1 MSNNLT
7 LGTCSR
13 AEWPTLLAALDATF
27 ITTRGRHGS
36 LAARYPSALG
46 ATHLDQI
53 HVGKLHSDILTCCA
67 VRPFN
72 WLVAGQHFRGAMVGM
87 VYTQPAAR
95 GQGHAG
101 ALLSA
106 LAAQLAQQG
115 YDFAVLWSGLE
126 GFYQRLGWMPN
137 DPGVLGSLAP
147 ATTPPAAATE
157 DTHWPAGT
165 EDTHWPATTEG
176 TEDTHFSAGTVPG
189 TTTEDTHF
197 PATTEPATTEDTHF
211 PAATGDT
218 HFPAATEDTHFP
230 AVTGDTHFP
239 QGTHRPA
246 VTGDTHFSDTTQDT
260 HWPALEAIQ
269 QNYATQRVLRDAA
282 AWRALPLPAPSCA
295 VVSVSGP
302 TPGYALVGED
312 DTTRYVYEV
321 AGAPQSFPEL
331 WQRLQRGASRVWVN
345 ERLASDFQRWL
356 VANTAVSWR
365 PQTLAHWQLFSAR
378 AQRAA
383 WREWH
388 IPWFDRI

>member
-7 LGTCSR
+7 LGTCSL

-46 ATHLDQI
+46 ATHLEQL
-53 HVGKLHSDILTCCA
+53 HVGKLQGDILTCCA
-67 VRPFN
+67 VRPFD

-106 LAAQLAQQG
+106 LVAQLAQQG

-147 ATTPPAAATE
+147 TTTPPAA
-157 DTHWPAGT
+157 
-165 EDTHWPATTEG
+165 G
-176 TEDTHFSAGTVPG
+176 TEDTHFSA
-189 TTTEDTHF
+189 TTEDTHF
-197 PATTEPATTEDTHF
+197 PGRNRGHPLSD
-211 PAATGDT
+211 
-218 HFPAATEDTHFP
+218 ATEDTHFP
-230 AVTGDTHFP
+230 DTTEDAHFP
-239 QGTHRPA
+239 GRNRGHPL
-246 VTGDTHFSDTTQDT
+246 SDATQDT

-302 TPGYALVGED
+302 TPGSALVGED

>member
-46 ATHLDQI
+46 ATHLDQL
-53 HVGKLHSDILTCCA
+53 HVGKLQGDILTCCA
-67 VRPFN
+67 VRPFD

-106 LAAQLAQQG
+106 LVAQLAQQG

-126 GFYQRLGWMPN
+126 GFYQRLGWIPN

-147 ATTPPAAATE
+147 TTTMPAPTTE
-157 DTHWPAGT
+157 D
-165 EDTHWPATTEG
+165 
-176 TEDTHFSAGTVPG
+176 

-197 PATTEPATTEDTHF
+197 PAAHFPAATEDTRF

-218 HFPAATEDTHFP
+218 HFPQD
-230 AVTGDTHFP
+230 
-239 QGTHRPA
+239 THRPA

>member
-7 LGTCSR
+7 LGTCSL

-46 ATHLDQI
+46 ATHLEQL
-53 HVGKLHSDILTCCA
+53 HVGKLQGDILTCCA
-67 VRPFN
+67 VRPFD
-72 WLVAGQHFRGAMVGM
+72 WLVAEEHFRGAMVGM

-106 LAAQLAQQG
+106 LVAQLAQQG

-126 GFYQRLGWMPN
+126 GFYQRLGWIPN

-147 ATTPPAAATE
+147 ATTPPAPT
-157 DTHWPAGT
+157 
-165 EDTHWPATTEG
+165 
-176 TEDTHFSAGTVPG
+176 TEDTHFSAGTAGTEDSHFSATTEDTHFSRPG
-189 TTTEDTHF
+189 TEDAHFSNGTEDTHFSRPAATGDTTGDTHFPTTEDTHRPDTTEDTHF
-197 PATTEPATTEDTHF
+197 PAHF
-211 PAATGDT
+211 PGRNRG
-218 HFPAATEDTHFP
+218 HPL
-230 AVTGDTHFP
+230 
-239 QGTHRPA
+239 
-246 VTGDTHFSDTTQDT
+246 SDATQDT
-260 HWPALEAIQ
+260 HWPALQAIQ
-269 QNYATQRVLRDAA
+269 QTYATQRVLRDAA

>member
-1 MSNNLT
+1 
-7 LGTCSR
+7 
-13 AEWPTLLAALDATF
+13 LAALDATF

-46 ATHLDQI
+46 ATHLDQL
-53 HVGKLHSDILTCCA
+53 HVGKLQGDILTCCA
-67 VRPFN
+67 VRPFD
-72 WLVAGQHFRGAMVGM
+72 WLVAEEHFRGAMVGM

-106 LAAQLAQQG
+106 LVAQLAQQG

-147 ATTPPAAATE
+147 ATTPPAPATQDTHRPAAT
-157 DTHWPAGT
+157 GT
-165 EDTHWPATTEG
+165 AG
-176 TEDTHFSAGTVPG
+176 TEDTHFSRA
-189 TTTEDTHF
+189 
-197 PATTEPATTEDTHF
+197 TEDTHF
-211 PAATGDT
+211 PAATAT
-218 HFPAATEDTHFP
+218 TEDTHFSRP
-230 AVTGDTHFP
+230 AATATGDTHQP
-239 QGTHRPA
+239 QLRTP
-246 VTGDTHFSDTTQDT
+246 TGLPQLRTPIGHAATATTEDTHFSDTSEDTHVSDTTQDT
-260 HWPALEAIQ
+260 RWPALAAIQ
-269 QNYATQRVLRDAA
+269 QTYATRRVLRDAA

-295 VVSVSGP
+295 VVSVTGP

-356 VANTAVSWR
+356 VANTAVTWR
-365 PQTLAHWQLFSAR
+365 PQTLAHWQLFSPR

>member
-1 MSNNLT
+1 VSNNLT
-7 LGTCSR
+7 LGTCSL
-13 AEWPTLLAALDATF
+13 AEWPTLLTALDATF

-46 ATHLDQI
+46 ATHLDQL
-53 HVGKLHSDILTCCA
+53 HVGKLQGDILTCCA
-67 VRPFN
+67 VRPFD
-72 WLVAGQHFRGAMVGM
+72 WLVAEQHFRGAMVGM

-106 LAAQLAQQG
+106 LVSQLAQQG

-126 GFYQRLGWMPN
+126 GFYQRLGWLPN

-147 ATTPPAAATE
+147 
-157 DTHWPAGT
+157 
-165 EDTHWPATTEG
+165 
-176 TEDTHFSAGTVPG
+176 
-189 TTTEDTHF
+189 TTTL
-197 PATTEPATTEDTHF
+197 PAP
-211 PAATGDT
+211 
-218 HFPAATEDTHFP
+218 ATEDTHFP
-230 AVTGDTHFP
+230 AGIEDTHFSRPAATSTGDTHQP
-239 QGTHRPA
+239 QLRTPTGLPQLRTAIGHA
-246 VTGDTHFSDTTQDT
+246 ATGAATGDTHFSDTTGDTHLPRRNRGHPLSDATQDT

-269 QNYATQRVLRDAA
+269 QTYATQRVLRDAA

-295 VVSVSGP
+295 VVSVPGP

-356 VANTAVSWR
+356 VVNTALTWR
-365 PQTLAHWQLFSAR
+365 PQTLAHWQLFSPR

>member
-46 ATHLDQI
+46 ATHLDQL
-53 HVGKLHSDILTCCA
+53 HVGKLQGDILTCCA
-67 VRPFN
+67 VRPFD
-72 WLVAGQHFRGAMVGM
+72 WLVAEQHFRGAMVGM

-106 LAAQLAQQG
+106 LVAQLAQQG

-126 GFYQRLGWMPN
+126 GFYQRLGWIPN

-147 ATTPPAAATE
+147 TTTMPAPATE
-157 DTHWPAGT
+157 D
-165 EDTHWPATTEG
+165 
-176 TEDTHFSAGTVPG
+176 

-197 PATTEPATTEDTHF
+197 PAAHFPAATEDTRF

-218 HFPAATEDTHFP
+218 HFP
-230 AVTGDTHFP
+230 
-239 QGTHRPA
+239 Q
-246 VTGDTHFSDTTQDT
+246 DTHFSDTTEDTHFSRPAATQDT

-269 QNYATQRVLRDAA
+269 QTFATQRVLRDAA

>member
-7 LGTCSR
+7 LGTCSL

-46 ATHLDQI
+46 ATHLDQL
-53 HVGKLHSDILTCCA
+53 HVGKLHGDILTCCA
-67 VRPFN
+67 VRPFD
-72 WLVAGQHFRGAMVGM
+72 WLVAEEHFRGAMVGM

-95 GQGHAG
+95 GRGHAG

-106 LAAQLAQQG
+106 LVAQLAQQG

-126 GFYQRLGWMPN
+126 GFYQRLGWIPN
-137 DPGVLGSLAP
+137 DQGVLGSLAP
-147 ATTPPAAATE
+147 ATTRPSPPTP
-157 DTHWPAGT
+157 HPGWP
-165 EDTHWPATTEG
+165 
-176 TEDTHFSAGTVPG
+176 V
-189 TTTEDTHF
+189 
-197 PATTEPATTEDTHF
+197 
-211 PAATGDT
+211 
-218 HFPAATEDTHFP
+218 
-230 AVTGDTHFP
+230 
-239 QGTHRPA
+239 
-246 VTGDTHFSDTTQDT
+246 
-260 HWPALEAIQ
+260 LEAIQ
-269 QNYATQRVLRDAA
+269 QACSTQRVLRDAA
-282 AWRALPLPAPSCA
+282 AWRALPLPAPSSA
-295 VVSVSGP
+295 VVSVTGP
-302 TPGYALVGED
+302 TPGYALVGQD

-356 VANTAVSWR
+356 VANTAVTWR
-365 PQTLAHWQLFSAR
+365 PQTLAHWQIFSPR

>member
-1 MSNNLT
+1 
-7 LGTCSR
+7 
-13 AEWPTLLAALDATF
+13 LAALDATF

-46 ATHLDQI
+46 ATHLEQL
-53 HVGKLHSDILTCCA
+53 HVGKLQGDILTCCA
-67 VRPFN
+67 VRPFD
-72 WLVAGQHFRGAMVGM
+72 WLVAEEHFRGAMVGM

-106 LAAQLAQQG
+106 LVAQLAQQG

-126 GFYQRLGWMPN
+126 GFYQRLGWLPN

-147 ATTPPAAATE
+147 TTTPPAA
-157 DTHWPAGT
+157 GT
-165 EDTHWPATTEG
+165 EDSHFSAGTVPG
-176 TEDTHFSAGTVPG
+176 TEDTHFSAGTEDTHFSRPG
-189 TTTEDTHF
+189 TERPGTEDTHF
-197 PATTEPATTEDTHF
+197 SR

-218 HFPAATEDTHFP
+218 HQPQLRTPIGHAATGDATGDTHFPQDTHRPAATEDTHFS
-230 AVTGDTHFP
+230 DTTEDIHFS
-239 QGTHRPA
+239 RPA
-246 VTGDTHFSDTTQDT
+246 ATQDT

-269 QNYATQRVLRDAA
+269 QPSATQRVLRDAA

>member
-1 MSNNLT
+1 MAESCGSHAHRTLYRRRLVSKNLT

-27 ITTRGRHGS
+27 ITTRGRRGS

-46 ATHLDQI
+46 ATHLDQL

-67 VRPFN
+67 VRPFD
-72 WLVAGQHFRGAMVGM
+72 WLVAEQHFRGAMVGM

-126 GFYQRLGWMPN
+126 DFYQRLGWIPN

-147 ATTPPAAATE
+147 ATTPPA
-157 DTHWPAGT
+157 P
-165 EDTHWPATTEG
+165 
-176 TEDTHFSAGTVPG
+176 
-189 TTTEDTHF
+189 TTEDTHF
-197 PATTEPATTEDTHF
+197 PATTGD
-211 PAATGDT
+211 AATGDT
-218 HFPAATEDTHFP
+218 HFPTTEDTHF
-230 AVTGDTHFP
+230 
-239 QGTHRPA
+239 PA

-260 HWPALEAIQ
+260 HWPALEAIQRAATGDTHFPHDTHRPAATEDTHFSRPAATQEAHWPALEAIQ

-295 VVSVSGP
+295 VASVSGP

>member
-7 LGTCSR
+7 LGTCSL

-27 ITTRGRHGS
+27 ITTRGRRGS

-46 ATHLDQI
+46 ATHLDQL
-53 HVGKLHSDILTCCA
+53 HVGKLHGDILTCCA
-67 VRPFN
+67 VRPFD
-72 WLVAGQHFRGAMVGM
+72 WLVAGEHFRGAMVGM

-95 GQGHAG
+95 GRGHAG
-101 ALLSA
+101 ALLST
-106 LAAQLAQQG
+106 LVAQLAQQG

-126 GFYQRLGWMPN
+126 GFYQRLGWIPN
-137 DPGVLGSLAP
+137 DPGVLGSSAP
-147 ATTPPAAATE
+147 ATTLPAPATE
-157 DTHWPAGT
+157 DTHWPAAT
-165 EDTHWPATTEG
+165 E
-176 TEDTHFSAGTVPG
+176 
-189 TTTEDTHF
+189 
-197 PATTEPATTEDTHF
+197 
-211 PAATGDT
+211 
-218 HFPAATEDTHFP
+218 AATE
-230 AVTGDTHFP
+230 
-239 QGTHRPA
+239 
-246 VTGDTHFSDTTQDT
+246 DT

-269 QNYATQRVLRDAA
+269 QTYATQRVLRDAA
-282 AWRALPLPAPSCA
+282 AWRALPLPAPSGA
-295 VVSVSGP
+295 VVSVPGP

-356 VANTAVSWR
+356 LANTALTWR
-365 PQTLAHWQLFSAR
+365 PQTLAHWQIFSPR
-378 AQRAA
+378 SQRAA